1 MKFFVKFSAKF
12 LCVLCLWSLS
22 AQESFAEVPV
32 VHGFQDVEK
41 LYADLKNLEG
51 YVYRS
56 LGPNRLHS
64 PVTHNA
70 PTQAQVDVLR
80 EKLDNVSQQVP
91 SLVDRLEQAEHTIRQ
106 LEEKIVSLQRQ
117 GTEAKPTQ
125 PSLVASAPQEDSTPL
140 MSDNTEN
147 DIDLGLGLGLSEPA
161 AAQTVELSIEEL
173 EKKARTALL
182 TGQYDVAEQS
192 FESLLEREIAGE
204 QAASAHFYLGEIA
217 HVKKNHAKASE
228 HYLKAFQSAP
238 NSSKA
243 PKSLLKLSMKLHDL
257 DKKKACCASLNK
269 LLSEYPK
276 ADSATRTMAEAKKKE
291 YQCAP

>member
-1 MKFFVKFSAKF
+1 MKCLAKF
-12 LCVLCLWSLS
+12 LCVCVLSLGCQK
-22 AQESFAEVPV
+22 AFADNVPV

-41 LYADLKNLEG
+41 IYADLKKLEG
-51 YVYRS
+51 FVYRS

-64 PVTHNA
+64 PITHNA
-70 PTQAQVDVLR
+70 PTQAQVDILSK
-80 EKLDNVSQQVP
+80 KLDDISGEVP
-91 SLVDRLEQAEHTIRQ
+91 TLLNRLEQAEHTIRQ
-106 LEEKIVSLQRQ
+106 LEEKL
-117 GTEAKPTQ
+117 A
-125 PSLVASAPQEDSTPL
+125 SLVQRRKPEAQPADSPLEMPMAQEAMLQEESTPL
-140 MSDNTEN
+140 MNAGN
-147 DIDLGLGLGLSEPA
+147 DMDLGLNLGIPA
-161 AAQTVELSIEEL
+161 TSQTPELSTEEL

-192 FESLLEREIAGE
+192 FEALLERELGGE

-257 DKKKACCASLNK
+257 DKKKACCASLSK
-269 LLSEYPK
+269 LLTEYPK

>member
-1 MKFFVKFSAKF
+1 MKCFKF
-12 LCVLCLWSLS
+12 LCILS
-22 AQESFAEVPV
+22 VMCMGFQESFAEVPV

-41 LYADLKNLEG
+41 LYADLKKLEG
-51 YVYRS
+51 FVYRS

-64 PVTHNA
+64 PITHNP
-70 PTQAQVDVLR
+70 PTGAQVDILSK
-80 EKLDNVSQQVP
+80 KLDDLSQEVP
-91 SLVDRLEQAEHTIRQ
+91 SLLNRLEQAEHTIRL
-106 LEEKIVSLQRQ
+106 LEGKLASVKGQEP
-117 GTEAKPTQ
+117 EAGIEAT
-125 PSLVASAPQEDSTPL
+125 PQAGLGALPEEDSHPL
-140 MSDNTEN
+140 ITETKDM
-147 DIDLGLGLGLSEPA
+147 DIDLGMLEPK
-161 AAQTVELSIEEL
+161 TVELSIEEL

-192 FESLLEREIAGE
+192 FESLLERELGGE

-257 DKKKACCASLNK
+257 DKKKACCASLTK
-269 LLSEYPK
+269 LLAEYPK
-276 ADSATRTMAEAKKKE
+276 ADSATRTMAETKKKE
-291 YQCAP
+291 YQCAA